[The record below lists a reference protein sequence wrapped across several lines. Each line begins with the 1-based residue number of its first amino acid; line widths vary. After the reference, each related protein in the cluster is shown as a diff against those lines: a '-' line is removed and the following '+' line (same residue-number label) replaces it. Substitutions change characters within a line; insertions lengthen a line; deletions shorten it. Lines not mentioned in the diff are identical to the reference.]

1 MAIQTKIKIY
11 KTGKVEAGQFVEG
24 SEHVLAKVNSDLNVK
39 ELDEISSDVV
49 KIKADGTLTAPEF
62 EEV

>member
-24 SEHVLAKVNSDLNVK
+24 SENVSAKVNSDLNVK
-39 ELDEISSDVV
+39 ELDEISSEAV
-49 KIKADGTLTAPEF
+49 KIKVDGTLTASEF
-62 EEV
+62 EEI